1 MAQINS
7 KQDEKNMWKSLAR
20 DLGVEQE
27 VEISSLQD
35 IKKYIAKTK
44 YKDRIPSNSELLE
57 TLPIEKRKQHLQL
70 LRIKPTKSAS
80 GIAVISVMT
89 KPYNCPHG
97 VCVFC
102 PGGEKVGTPQSYLPT
117 EPATM
122 RALEAEYDPERQ
134 IENRFKQL
142 KSIGHYIDKVELL
155 IIGGT
160 FMNLP
165 FEYQESFVK
174 SCYDALN
181 GVKSENMTQ
190 AKELAEKSSI
200 KNVGL
205 SVETKPDWC
214 KQKHID
220 LALDFGVTRIEI
232 GVQTLSDEIFRKTN
246 RGHTLLDVEE
256 SFQISK
262 DAGYKIVAHMMPGL
276 PGSNLKKDFDDFIT
290 LFNDQKYKP
299 DMLKIYPTLV
309 VPGTGL
315 YKMYQEDKF
324 NPYTTE
330 EVIDLLAKVKKE
342 IPPWVRIMRIQREIS
357 EEFIEA
363 GTGKG
368 NIRELI
374 MAKMKENGDECKC
387 IRCREIG
394 LKQLREKLEIQEYD
408 IEIKNTRYESSDG
421 EEYFISAE
429 EKNSKSL
436 IGFVRMRIPSDKAHR
451 KEIVENTAIIREL
464 HVYGQ
469 VVPIGERDEKSWQH
483 KGIGIRLMHEAERIA
498 KDDMSMRKL
507 LVISAV
513 GTREYYKKLGYE
525 LEGPYMAKRF

>member
-27 VEISSLQD
+27 ADISSLQD
-35 IKKYIAKTK
+35 IKKHFAKTK

-57 TLPIEKRKQHLQL
+57 TLPIEKRKHHLQL

-80 GIAVISVMT
+80 GISVISVMT

-97 VCVFC
+97 VCIFC

-181 GVKSENMTQ
+181 GVKSENLAQ
-190 AKELAEKSSI
+190 AKKLAEKSSI

-220 LALDFGVTRIEI
+220 LALDFGVT
-232 GVQTLSDEIFRKTN
+232 
-246 RGHTLLDVEE
+246 
-256 SFQISK
+256 
-262 DAGYKIVAHMMPGL
+262 
-276 PGSNLKKDFDDFIT
+276 
-290 LFNDQKYKP
+290 
-299 DMLKIYPTLV
+299 
-309 VPGTGL
+309 
-315 YKMYQEDKF
+315 
-324 NPYTTE
+324 
-330 EVIDLLAKVKKE
+330 
-342 IPPWVRIMRIQREIS
+342 
-357 EEFIEA
+357 
-363 GTGKG
+363 
-368 NIRELI
+368 
-374 MAKMKENGDECKC
+374 
-387 IRCREIG
+387 
-394 LKQLREKLEIQEYD
+394 
-408 IEIKNTRYESSDG
+408 
-421 EEYFISAE
+421 
-429 EKNSKSL
+429 
-436 IGFVRMRIPSDKAHR
+436 
-451 KEIVENTAIIREL
+451 
-464 HVYGQ
+464 
-469 VVPIGERDEKSWQH
+469 
-483 KGIGIRLMHEAERIA
+483 
-498 KDDMSMRKL
+498 
-507 LVISAV
+507 
-513 GTREYYKKLGYE
+513 
-525 LEGPYMAKRF
+525 